1 MSSKG
6 WVSRK
11 REQFEQFART
21 QDGSENRVQTQVAQV
36 QVAQV
41 QVQVPSEV
49 EEYKPV
55 KDGEIKVKMMS
66 R

>member
-21 QDGSENRVQTQVAQV
+21 QDGSENRVQ
-36 QVAQV
+36 AQV
-41 QVQVPSEV
+41 QVQVQVQSKV

>member
-21 QDGSENRVQTQVAQV
+21 QDETENKAVSPQVLSL
-36 QVAQV
+36 
-41 QVQVPSEV
+41 VPSQEEKGGEV
-49 EEYKPV
+49 
-55 KDGEIKVKMMS
+55 KVKIIS
-66 R
+66 GLSGTIIQFRLRS

>member
-21 QDGSENRVQTQVAQV
+21 QDGSENRVQAQVAQV
-36 QVAQV
+36 QV

-49 EEYKPV
+49 EECQPV

-66 R
+66 C